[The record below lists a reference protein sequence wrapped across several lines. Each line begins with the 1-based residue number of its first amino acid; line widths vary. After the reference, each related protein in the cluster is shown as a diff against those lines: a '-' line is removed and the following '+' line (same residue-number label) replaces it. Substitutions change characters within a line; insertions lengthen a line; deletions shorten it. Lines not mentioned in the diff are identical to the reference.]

1 MLILCFRCW
10 LWTKLTHFPA
20 QWTFTNSWA
29 FFLFFIA
36 HLEQVIIPWL
46 VSSNVSARRFHVKN
60 VSARRCHVKNL
71 IWKSLQNLQENVC
84 HRFLLSKVADRFTIG
99 RHHWAKLQEASL
111 QGDPTEQSYRQ
122 LHYRKTPLSKVAGT
136 FTIGKPHW
144 AKLQV
149 ASLQKNPIEQS
160 CMQRREGKLHWWG
173 FPVSFAGFSG
183 AALSKNTCKRLFL
196 YLCGWLWTVFAS
208 RKV

>member
-36 HLEQVIIPWL
+36 HLEQLIIPWL

-60 VSARRCHVKNL
+60 L
-71 IWKSLQNLQENVC
+71 IWKSLQNLEENVC
-84 HRFLLSKVADRFTIG
+84 HRFLLSKVADSFTIE

-122 LHYRKTPLSKVAGT
+122 LHYKKTPLSKVACSVEKENS
-136 FTIGKPHW
+136 IGEDFQWVLRDFP
-144 AKLQV
+144 
-149 ASLQKNPIEQS
+149 EQLF
-160 CMQRREGKLHWWG
+160 QRTLVKGRFCILVVDFE
-173 FPVSFAGFSG
+173 
-183 AALSKNTCKRLFL
+183 LFL
-196 YLCGWLWTVFAS
+196 L
-208 RKV
+208 

>member
-36 HLEQVIIPWL
+36 QLEQVIIPWL
-46 VSSNVSARRFHVKN
+46 VSSNASARRF
-60 VSARRCHVKNL
+60 HVKNL

-99 RHHWAKLQEASL
+99 RHHWEKLQEASL

-122 LHYRKTPLSKVAGT
+122 LHYRKTPLSKVAGS
-136 FTIGKPHW
+136 FTTKKPHW
-144 AKLQV
+144 AKLH
-149 ASLQKNPIEQS
+149 A
-160 CMQRREGKLHWWG
+160 
-173 FPVSFAGFSG
+173 
-183 AALSKNTCKRLFL
+183 
-196 YLCGWLWTVFAS
+196 AS
-208 RKV
+208 RRKTPLVRISCEFCGIFRGSSFKEHL

>member
-1 MLILCFRCW
+1 MLILCFRFW
-10 LWTKLTHFPA
+10 LWTKFTHFPA

-46 VSSNVSARRFHVKN
+46 VSSNASARRF
-60 VSARRCHVKNL
+60 HVKNL

-122 LHYRKTPLSKVAGT
+122 LHYRKTPLSKVAGS
-136 FTIGKPHW
+136 FTTKKTHW
-144 AKLQV
+144 AKLHA
-149 ASLQKNPIEQS
+149 AS
-160 CMQRREGKLHWWG
+160 RRKTPLVRI
-173 FPVSFAGFSG
+173 PVSFAGFSG

-196 YLCGWLWTVFAS
+196 YLCGWLWTVFAL